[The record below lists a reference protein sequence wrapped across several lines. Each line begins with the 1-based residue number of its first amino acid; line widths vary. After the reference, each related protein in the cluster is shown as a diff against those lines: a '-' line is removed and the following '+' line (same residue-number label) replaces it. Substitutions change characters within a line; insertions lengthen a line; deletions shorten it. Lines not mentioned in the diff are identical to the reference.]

1 MEQSYLDF
9 ILLPKYYSKVYIYH
23 IGLEV
28 LILLPITLIL
38 TMTARCLNRYKRR
51 KGVIKS

>member
-1 MEQSYLDF
+1 MEESYFDLF
-9 ILLPKYYSKVYIYH
+9 LLPKYYTKVYIYP

-28 LILLPITLIL
+28 LTLLPITLIF
-38 TMTARCLNRYKRR
+38 TMTARCLNRCKRR